1 LKSVPDL
8 IGRIKGYTER
18 YNLTARLF
26 IWTATADSIL
36 GKIARLCKVIG
47 GTRH

>member
-1 LKSVPDL
+1 LNSVPDL

-36 GKIARLCKVIG
+36 GKIARFKVIG